1 MNVSSK
7 KPKLYVRAWGI
18 PLTLPFITLIMM
30 LIDNYLCQRSL
41 LSPISHVSAQTI
53 RVKKPLTIRSDFQEY
68 DAKSETVTAK
78 GNVQMLYPDLSIQAT
93 ASQVQYFS
101 KDNRIVLS
109 GDVCILQDNS
119 NSICG
124 ETVTYLINEG
134 RFVALPKVNQQ
145 VESIYMIKDIPV
157 KRLINTPEQ
166 KTSPSI

>member
-1 MNVSSK
+1 
-7 KPKLYVRAWGI
+7 
-18 PLTLPFITLIMM
+18 
-30 LIDNYLCQRSL
+30 
-41 LSPISHVSAQTI
+41 
-53 RVKKPLTIRSDFQEY
+53 
-68 DAKSETVTAK
+68 
-78 GNVQMLYPDLSIQAT
+78 MLYPNLSIQAT

-145 VESIYMIKDIPV
+145 VEYNLHD
-157 KRLINTPEQ
+157 
-166 KTSPSI
+166 